1 MLHQDEGGSR
11 VGRTAFHDW
20 LGRACV
26 GGIVLL
32 FLSICAPAQENH
44 PGSSEDSKVS
54 SSVSSPPSAST
65 ASTPEAADV
74 HALTDTVAEL
84 VAEIHALNSQLAEL
98 RAAQSRSDE
107 QLRAVQQQLLLAEG
121 KAAAASATADAYSG
135 PQGTT
140 APAAQQEI
148 SATPMNSNAAASPGQ
163 PPERTVPDRVDQ
175 LEEDQEVLNSKVV
188 EQSQTKVESGS
199 KYRVRFSGLILF
211 NLFENRGT
219 VDNTDFPSIALENE
233 QPFSPNSFG
242 GSLRQTQLGVEVFG
256 PNISGAR
263 TSASVNFDFAGGFPQ
278 DTINGET
285 MGIIRLRTAV
295 VRFDWA
301 NTSVVAGQDRLFFA
315 PLAPTSLA
323 VQATPAL
330 SYAGNIWS
338 WTPQVRVEHKITIS
352 EKSSFLLQ
360 AGILDSLTGDLPAPG
375 QSAYPSWGEQS
386 GQPAYAT
393 RVGWSHALFGQ
404 ELTLGAGGYYGRQF
418 WGYGRNVDGW
428 ASTLDASIPLSKMFS
443 LTGAYYRGR
452 AVAGLWGGI
461 GQDVVMSGSLFAP
474 ATVIKGLDSMGGWMQ
489 LKFKPRENFQI
500 NAAYGDDN
508 PFAAELDR
516 FPLTETNTGYLLT
529 RNQSP
534 FVNFIYQF
542 RSNVEVSVEY
552 RRLRTMVLGDD
563 TETANHYNASL
574 GYKF

>member
-1 MLHQDEGGSR
+1 M
-11 VGRTAFHDW
+11 GRTEFHDW